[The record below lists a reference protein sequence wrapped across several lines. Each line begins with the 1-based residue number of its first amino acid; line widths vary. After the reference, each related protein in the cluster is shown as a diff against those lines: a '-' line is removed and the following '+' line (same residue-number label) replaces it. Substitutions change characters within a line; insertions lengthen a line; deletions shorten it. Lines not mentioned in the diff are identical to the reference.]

1 MISKG
6 KQNFYPGAFSR
17 STGDLQ
23 SIGFPVKKPDPLVD
37 VYQSDTFV
45 RSFISVQRKLKS
57 CLLYTSRSKP
67 HRRRSTCPWEC
78 CCVRHK
84 HKNSRR
90 KNFLCAESEASGGHP
105 HTAFRGS
112 RTGFS
117 PKIPVSYTHLITEE
131 IRELR

>member
-45 RSFISVQRKLKS
+45 RSFISVQRKLK
-57 CLLYTSRSKP
+57 RVKFVFF
-67 HRRRSTCPWEC
+67 H
-78 CCVRHK
+78 
-84 HKNSRR
+84 
-90 KNFLCAESEASGGHP
+90 
-105 HTAFRGS
+105 
-112 RTGFS
+112 S
-117 PKIPVSYTHLITEE
+117 PSVILHENMKDIIAG
-131 IRELR
+131 